1 MTEYLERKI
10 KKEINAILKKHKYKK
25 TLKTT
30 WFKDYTTTVNTQLSY
45 YLSTYTGKITANID
59 LCLVKDIHSLEE
71 NNFVNKIFKKAY
83 AEKLKIQKEIDDLLV
98 KYNAKGELK

>member
-30 WFKDYTTTVNTQLSY
+30 WFKDYAITVDTQLSY
-45 YLSTYTGKITANID
+45 FLSTYTGKIAINID
-59 LCLVKDIHSLEE
+59 MCLVKSIHSLEE
-71 NNFVNKIFKKAY
+71 NNFVYKTFKKAY
-83 AEKLKIQKEIDDLLV
+83 AEKLKIQKEIDDLLI
-98 KYNAKGELK
+98 KYNAKRGI